1 MRLHCDP
8 AEGLCYENWGVLQK
22 VFTLYSY
29 LDAYVDVGENA
40 ALCGVL
46 SEPSILFA
54 PMCVKSHHI
63 NSKET

>member
-8 AEGLCYENWGVLQK
+8 AEGLCCENWGVLQK

-29 LDAYVDVGENA
+29 LDAYVDVCENA
-40 ALCGVL
+40 ALRGVL

-54 PMCVKSHHI
+54 RMCVKSHHI
-63 NSKET
+63 NSKEM